1 MTPPS
6 EQAPRTPARER
17 RVPGWLRRLAPQRSW
32 IAQLAAFG
40 AIGLCLIGAW
50 TIVRD
55 PFAPTGVAQG
65 ETVADAQQA
74 QPPAPGGAAEVEG
87 EQTISA
93 VDKKFVLW
101 SVTNAG
107 DDTLFGLG
115 EGDCSGTPCPA
126 LVRSTDDGKT
136 WTQMHTFSSADTSAA
151 TGATQPRVQPAGAL
165 SEVLF
170 TSPSTG
176 YVYGGDL
183 WVTRDGGRTFTHVD
197 HPGSTVLDVVVH
209 DKQTL
214 ALTASGCIQGTCS
227 GRLEISRLGGGDTPR
242 LAQTI
247 AAATPTSQID
257 AADLV
262 VGGDSLIVL
271 AGNEPGSGEAPG
283 AWRLAG
289 DSLAPL
295 NPGSACSGKPF
306 SAIAGNGTNRLVA
319 VCDEAVSAKTTSF
332 TTVTST
338 DGGGTWQL
346 LGTGNLSLPTQ
357 GGISLATSDGEHI
370 VAASGGPRTAA
381 DATTR
386 TSDDNPLRV
395 SSDGGRR
402 WSEPSGGDDAPTG
415 GMDDVR
421 TLGQEF
427 LALSRT
433 DGELWRSSDRGGRW
447 THTSVAGHGG

>member
-74 QPPAPGGAAEVEG
+74 QPPAPGGAADVEG

-93 VDKKFVLW
+93 VDEKFVLW

-170 TSPSTG
+170 TLPTTG

-214 ALTASGCIQGTCS
+214 ALTASGCIQGAD
-227 GRLEISRLGGGDTPR
+227 SR
-242 LAQTI
+242 
-247 AAATPTSQID
+247 
-257 AADLV
+257 
-262 VGGDSLIVL
+262 
-271 AGNEPGSGEAPG
+271 
-283 AWRLAG
+283 
-289 DSLAPL
+289 
-295 NPGSACSGKPF
+295 
-306 SAIAGNGTNRLVA
+306 
-319 VCDEAVSAKTTSF
+319 
-332 TTVTST
+332 
-338 DGGGTWQL
+338 
-346 LGTGNLSLPTQ
+346 
-357 GGISLATSDGEHI
+357 
-370 VAASGGPRTAA
+370 GPRNT
-381 DATTR
+381 
-386 TSDDNPLRV
+386 
-395 SSDGGRR
+395 
-402 WSEPSGGDDAPTG
+402 
-415 GMDDVR
+415 
-421 TLGQEF
+421 
-427 LALSRT
+427 
-433 DGELWRSSDRGGRW
+433 
-447 THTSVAGHGG
+447 